1 MFDLSQKREIK
12 PDHFKDYAMADTSIS
27 QPNRTF
33 LQTLSLLLDL
43 FEKVFVVILLT
54 GIVVLIFS
62 GVLSRFV
69 FHYSIAF
76 SEELARFFFVWGS
89 LLGAASAL
97 KTGEHGGIP
106 LVVNR
111 LGERG
116 RRIVE
121 IFVALGVISFMGYL
135 VFMSGVSTFKSFG
148 SGQISTTTEIP
159 VWTINFG
166 MMLAFLIGLIRS
178 IQGFFLGSF
187 SPEVK
192 PIKVQ
197 PIE

>member
-1 MFDLSQKREIK
+1 MNDSTVS
-12 PDHFKDYAMADTSIS
+12 PS
-27 QPNRTF
+27 NRTF
-33 LQTLSLLLDL
+33 WRTLSLILDR
-43 FEKVFVVILLT
+43 FEKVVVVILLT

-76 SEELARFFFVWGS
+76 SEELARFIFVWGS

-106 LVVNR
+106 LLVNR
-111 LGERG
+111 LGSRG
-116 RRIVE
+116 RRVIE
-121 IFVALGVISFMGYL
+121 IFVALGVVTFMGYL
-135 VFMSGVSTFKSFG
+135 VFMTGVSTMKSFA

-159 VWTINFG
+159 VWTINLG
-166 MMLAFLIGLIRS
+166 MMLAFLVGFIRS

-187 SPEVK
+187 KPEIK
-192 PIKVQ
+192 PIKIQ
-197 PIE
+197 RTE

>member
-1 MFDLSQKREIK
+1 MTDSTHSSAQK
-12 PDHFKDYAMADTSIS
+12 TL
-27 QPNRTF
+27 
-33 LQTLSLLLDL
+33 LQRLLWVLDGLEKWAVVLLL
-43 FEKVFVVILLT
+43 V

-62 GVLSRFV
+62 GVLSRFI

-76 SEELARFFFVWGS
+76 TEELARFLFVWGA

-106 LVVNR
+106 LLANR
-111 LGERG
+111 FGPRG

-121 IFVALGVISFMGYL
+121 LVVAVGVTGFMCYL
-135 VFMSGVSTFKSFG
+135 VFMTAVSTMKSFQ

-166 MMLAFLIGLIRS
+166 MMLAFALGVVRCV
-178 IQGFFLGSF
+178 QGFFLGAF
-187 SPEVK
+187 K
-192 PIKVQ
+192 PDVT
-197 PIE
+197 PINVDSQRTASD